1 MLAGA
6 GVGAAARTRDI
17 GQQVQER
24 VHEVPSRGDAR
35 LVRYGAGAIGERFVA
50 AARLEKLLLSA
61 AAARARVAEL
71 LLVHDLEHRACI
83 PLTEAHS
90 GLVGHVALLLRLLGA
105 QAAEHRLQLDE
116 EGAHRVSWTPAA
128 ANLALPLRVDVAEV
142 AEDVQAYHLL
152 AVQPPA
158 PLGVRGPAPVLKLE
172 GEAYVWRGCR
182 VVAGEI
188 DQEMQ
193 RHSHRSDMRD
203 IHLATDHAVPQGK
216 VRVRAWAGI
225 GKRDWLVLKPLQVGQ
240 QASPSTREQCSTRH
254 LGGFLSTDRGHGAV
268 GARTAGGSKPVRAG

>member
-90 GLVGHVALLLRLLGA
+90 GLVGHVALVLGLLRA
-105 QAAEHRLQLDE
+105 QIAEHRLQLDE
-116 EGAHRVSWTPAA
+116 EGTHGVRRAPAA
-128 ANLALPLRVDVAEV
+128 ANNALPLRVDMAEI
-142 AEDVQAYHLL
+142 AQNVQAYHLL
-152 AVQPPA
+152 ASQPA
-158 PLGVRGPAPVLKLE
+158 AVLGVRGPAPVPELE
-172 GEAYVWRGCR
+172 RETDVGGTSR

-188 DQEMQ
+188 DQEVQ
-193 RHSHRSDMRD
+193 RHSHKPDVRD
-203 IHLATDHAVPQGK
+203 LHLAADHAVPQGE
-216 VRVRAWAGI
+216 VRIRTRAGV
-225 GKRDWLVLKPLQVGQ
+225 GERDRLVLKPPQVGQ
-240 QASPSTREQCSTRH
+240 QASPGTWEQRSAIR
-254 LGGFLSTDRGHGAV
+254 LG
-268 GARTAGGSKPVRAG
+268 